1 MTTNFKFLILVI
13 KQLNN
18 KNGNRLQKCHYFFF
32 KLMILWSDAIISRMT
47 SMFTEVRM
55 SCKDS
60 IRTLVL
66 GSEVSKKPPNLS
78 LENDCC
84 AWIAERSS
92 HSTTINIGTL
102 CPGPWGR
109 SLVTTILFRLKHNIY
124 ARKTFRKNGVKRK
137 QKEQLLILLFV
148 NLLLH
153 LCCLWKLLKITK
165 MENKII

>member
-32 KLMILWSDAIISRMT
+32 KLMISWSDAIISRMT

-66 GSEVSKKPPNLS
+66 GPEVSKKPPNLS
-78 LENDCC
+78 LENDWC

-92 HSTTINIGTL
+92 HSTTINIGIEKQPATRLIALNKTNFVDFNCHYFFFEIKNKFFTL
-102 CPGPWGR
+102 GA
-109 SLVTTILFRLKHNIY
+109 IY
-124 ARKTFRKNGVKRK
+124 
-137 QKEQLLILLFV
+137 
-148 NLLLH
+148 
-153 LCCLWKLLKITK
+153 
-165 MENKII
+165 